1 MTVENYTFMDEKILF
16 SKAQIL
22 SRLIPKVHAI
32 SIKIPTDHFQEVD
45 KLVIT
50 LGRNLKVQNGQTVL
64 HNNETILP

>member
-1 MTVENYTFMDEKILF
+1 MDEKILF

-45 KLVIT
+45 KLVIK
-50 LGRNLKVQNGQTVL
+50 LGRNLKV
-64 HNNETILP
+64 